1 MRLSELA
8 KKKNLTATEASRRL
22 QRMNE
27 ARLIQRDF
35 EGFFSIAGYGRARPE
50 LLRSLFALTSPVER
64 LIRGSSP

>member
-8 KKKNLTATEASRRL
+8 KKKNITATEASRRL

-35 EGFFSIAGYGRARPE
+35 EGFFSITGYRARAV
-50 LLRSLFALTSPVER
+50 RS
-64 LIRGSSP
+64 G

>member
-1 MRLSELA
+1 MGILLALETTKMRLSELA

-35 EGFFSIAGYGRARPE
+35 EGFFSIAGYGARAV
-50 LLRSLFALTSPVER
+50 RS
-64 LIRGSSP
+64 G